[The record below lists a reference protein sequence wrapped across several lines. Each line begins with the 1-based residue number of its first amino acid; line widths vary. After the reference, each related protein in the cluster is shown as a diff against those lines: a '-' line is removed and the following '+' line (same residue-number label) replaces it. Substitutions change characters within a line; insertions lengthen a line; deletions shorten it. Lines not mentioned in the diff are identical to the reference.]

1 MCLPACIQL
10 PPSSTVSLQRESRKH
25 RLPQCHPNA
34 FSLSL
39 SFLQPLYPSKVR
51 ENARGDLHG
60 KTMRKNLLLCFHRFL
75 SIPSRLSM
83 KLKGINCER
92 KSPVF
97 HLTFVAFS
105 RVFSRNGRGRRKAVI
120 NHGGVGG
127 GGGGRNNRSPPPP
140 PPPSLS
146 SSSHSLTFAF
156 PVT

>member
-10 PPSSTVSLQRESRKH
+10 PPSSTVSFQRESRKH

-39 SFLQPLYPSKVR
+39 SLQPLYPSKVR
-51 ENARGDLHG
+51 ENARGNLHG
-60 KTMRKNLLLCFHRFL
+60 KTTRKNLLCFHRFL

-97 HLTFVAFS
+97 SLTFVAFS

-127 GGGGRNNRSPPPP
+127 GGGRNNRSPPP